1 MRVDFNK
8 PYYTGKELQY
18 IENAMKND
26 KISGDGVYSNLVAK
40 FIEQKFGTGKALFV
54 TSGSAALD
62 MAALLLD
69 LSQGDEVILPSY
81 TFVST
86 ANAFVIRGAMPVFVD
101 IEEDT
106 LNIDI
111 HKIEE
116 KITERTKA
124 IFVVHYAGISCDMDK
139 LMELAEKYN
148 LKVVED
154 AAQAVNSMY
163 KDKYLGT
170 IGHIGCFSF
179 HETKNYSSGEGGAI
193 LINDKSLIERAEI
206 IREKGTNRSKF
217 FRGEVD
223 KYSWVDI
230 GSSYLGS
237 ELLSA
242 FLYAQL
248 EELIIINEKRKDIF
262 NYYYKELYELSS
274 KNYMRLPFIPD
285 FASPNYHMFY
295 IILSTPEVRDSL
307 MNYLKT
313 KEIGAVFHYIP
324 LHTSIM
330 GEKFGYKKGDLPIT
344 ENHSSCL
351 LRLPFFANLSIK
363 EQGYVIDTIK
373 EFFSKCN

>member
-1 MRVDFNK
+1 MRVEFNR

-18 IENAMKND
+18 IEKAMKND
-26 KISGDGVYSNLVAK
+26 KISGDGFYSNLVAT
-40 FIEQKFGTGKALFV
+40 FIEENFGTNKALFV

-62 MAALLLD
+62 MAALLLN
-69 LSQGDEVILPSY
+69 LNQGDEVILPSY

-86 ANAFVIRGAMPVFVD
+86 ANAFVIRGAKPIFVD

-124 IFVVHYAGISCDMDK
+124 IFVVHYAGLSCDMDK

-248 EELIIINEKRKDIF
+248 EELIIINEKRKNIF

-274 KNYMRLPFIPD
+274 KKYMRLPFIPD

-295 IILSTPEVRDSL
+295 IVLNAPEVRDSL

-313 KEIGAVFHYIP
+313 KGIGAVFHYIP

-344 ENHSSCL
+344 ETKSSCL
-351 LRLPFFANLSIK
+351 LRLPFFADLSIK
-363 EQGYVIDTIK
+363 EQDYVISNIK
-373 EFFSKCN
+373 EFFSECN